1 MSLGSPQRAEAA
13 PHPRIVED
21 PPSSGYKR
29 RTLQT
34 QAGSVGRAQSGRKP
48 GHCVALFA
56 IDVRSISQLYVL
68 NALHHSHFGFH
79 EALISAESHVPVN
92 LQTSSKK
99 GSVLDWIPIRCR
111 PARWSAQKGG
121 TWQPSRP
128 GARCPPESPAF
139 ALNYRIAHAAWR
151 KLLCEATRSQ

>member
-34 QAGSVGRAQSGRKP
+34 RPRQARPSSVRQKTWRIASLCHRRAFDQSAVRPEHPASLTLWISSGTNFCRKSRACKLANFFQKGVGTWIGSPFGAG
-48 GHCVALFA
+48 
-56 IDVRSISQLYVL
+56 
-68 NALHHSHFGFH
+68 LH
-79 EALISAESHVPVN
+79 
-92 LQTSSKK
+92 
-99 GSVLDWIPIRCR
+99 
-111 PARWSAQKGG
+111 ARWSSAQKGRHSG
-121 TWQPSRP
+121 RP
-128 GARCPPESPAF
+128 GARCPAESPAF